1 MASSDG
7 ISDASG
13 LSRGNP
19 GLGGADDP
27 ALTPTSPSGTDRRM
41 NRRVTRALKGSHHG
55 LGGPRRM
62 VFLNKPKELSHGRLA
77 FISEI
82 FKIKGTIVLKVV
94 PQIILA
100 AFVGLFA
107 NLVKVL
113 YCGEGVAATMSATS
127 RFMDGHLGVSVVL
140 SFYSSSA
147 DLVQAILQGKSA
159 LGAIHT
165 GIRNLNVATVTFGAT
180 RFAEQG

>member
-1 MASSDG
+1 
-7 ISDASG
+7 
-13 LSRGNP
+13 
-19 GLGGADDP
+19 
-27 ALTPTSPSGTDRRM
+27 
-41 NRRVTRALKGSHHG
+41 
-55 LGGPRRM
+55 M
-62 VFLNKPKELSHGRLA
+62 VFLDVPKELSHGRLA

-113 YCGEGVAATMSATS
+113 YCGEGVASNDECDVT
-127 RFMDGHLGVSVVL
+127 FNMDGHLGVSVAL
-140 SFYSSSA
+140 SFLLVFRA
-147 DLVQAILQGKSA
+147 DLAYERYYQGKAA

-165 GIRNLNVATVTFGAT
+165 GIRNPNVATATFLRAHPPPVRRGGTKKPTGNQRTVEAK
-180 RFAEQG
+180 RVSREAALARDRM